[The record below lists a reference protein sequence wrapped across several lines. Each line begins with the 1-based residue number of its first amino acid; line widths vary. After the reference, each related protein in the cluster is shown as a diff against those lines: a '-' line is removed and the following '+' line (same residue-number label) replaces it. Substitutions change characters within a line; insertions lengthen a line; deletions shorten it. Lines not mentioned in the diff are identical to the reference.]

1 MVRRASHFPE
11 TIAQGILLEVLAAK
25 TLYMMAMETE
35 LRRTA
40 PIALRAFFIRKAE
53 SFYTLSMKKELVKTI
68 FISATN

>member
-1 MVRRASHFPE
+1 MINRE
-11 TIAQGILLEVLAAK
+11 GEDGIKPVEYLQSTNPFVIIDEPQN
-25 TLYMMAMETE
+25 METE